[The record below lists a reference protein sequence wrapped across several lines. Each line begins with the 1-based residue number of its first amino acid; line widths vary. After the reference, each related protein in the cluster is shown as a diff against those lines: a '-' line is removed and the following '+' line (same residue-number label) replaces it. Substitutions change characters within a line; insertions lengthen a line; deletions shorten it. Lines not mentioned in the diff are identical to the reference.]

1 MDPGNTKEKEEK
13 GEEEEGGIEDGE
25 EEEEIT
31 ASTLRGKPRPL
42 PISAVPAFSYIPPRR
57 QEPKELNY
65 FSRESQTGVIS
76 LYDCVFK
83 RRLDYNQKLHRD
95 DREHAKNLGLHINEE
110 EQERTVPVLMSSV
123 YGKRINQPIEPLNR
137 GYGRVNHVQTDFYRK
152 NDIPSIKEPGF
163 GHITPA

>member
-1 MDPGNTKEKEEK
+1 MESKHSSNVRQTQS
-13 GEEEEGGIEDGE
+13 I
-25 EEEEIT
+25 
-31 ASTLRGKPRPL
+31 ASERLLYR
-42 PISAVPAFSYIPPRR
+42 AVAAA
-57 QEPKELNY
+57 LCDACDA
-65 FSRESQTGVIS
+65 QTGIIS

-83 RRLDYNQKLHRD
+83 RRLDYNQELHRD

-137 GYGRVNHVQTDFYRK
+137 GYGHVNHVQNDFYRK
-152 NDIPSIKEPGF
+152 NDIPSIKVPGF